1 MGQKGTPN
9 NAFGVCYSNGKQ
21 ELSEKLDFRSDEG
34 WRELAMF
41 DRRRYNIQTSI
52 NTNWLCLTGEGTIF
66 RPLSIQ
72 TLLRQVFLWA
82 AVGLTLRNAFETLL
96 PIIEFL
102 NSLNP
107 ELNPICYFLAL
118 LRAHHFLHVSRIRV
132 KLLTFRLL
140 MSYVYGAPILDVTRS
155 HTTTQHSR

>member
-72 TLLRQVFLWA
+72 TLLRQVFL
-82 AVGLTLRNAFETLL
+82 
-96 PIIEFL
+96 
-102 NSLNP
+102 
-107 ELNPICYFLAL
+107 
-118 LRAHHFLHVSRIRV
+118 
-132 KLLTFRLL
+132 
-140 MSYVYGAPILDVTRS
+140 
-155 HTTTQHSR
+155 